1 MGKQTTVAGNW
12 ARSIGFTLSMLA
24 VLFLVFDSAIKML
37 QMAPAIEATTQL
49 GYPEHLVL
57 WIGVLEIICL
67 VVYVIPQTSALGAI
81 LLTGYLGGAIAT
93 QVRAGSPLFSVVFP
107 VIVGLM
113 VWGGLFLND
122 TRLRDLIPLRR

>member
-49 GYPEHLVL
+49 GYPEYLVL
-57 WIGVLEIICL
+57 WIGVLEVLRTRRDFADRLSRRRDRHPGPGRFTAVFGRLPGDRRLIG
-67 VVYVIPQTSALGAI
+67 LG
-81 LLTGYLGGAIAT
+81 
-93 QVRAGSPLFSVVFP
+93 RAVSSRFS
-107 VIVGLM
+107 
-113 VWGGLFLND
+113 
-122 TRLRDLIPLRR
+122 TA